1 MKKEEEKPDL
11 DQLLTIF
18 EAYEISQISMGHLHH
33 LCESLVI
40 PAQKEGDVWKIKRFD
55 LELYLLQRRI
65 ESGQTTP
72 VFTEYIN
79 MYEAAKLANT
89 TPRKISLL
97 CNKAFP
103 AVLRESDWL
112 IKRSDFEAY
121 LANRQIKMAPRRSR
135 KQERP
140 EKKERPVKQ
149 TKPAKPT
156 KRAKRKT
163 LETMLLSEDVL
174 GREWDTLKEDEA
186 WKDL

>member
-1 MKKEEEKPDL
+1 MEEEKPYL
-11 DQLLTIF
+11 DQLLSLY
-18 EAYEISQISMGHLHH
+18 EAYLICHISPNSLRI
-33 LCESLVI
+33 LCEDLVI
-40 PAQKEGDVWKIKRFD
+40 PAQVVGNVWKIKRFD

-135 KQERP
+135 KLERP

-156 KRAKRKT
+156 KRARRKT

-174 GREWDTLKEDEA
+174 GREWDNLKEDEA